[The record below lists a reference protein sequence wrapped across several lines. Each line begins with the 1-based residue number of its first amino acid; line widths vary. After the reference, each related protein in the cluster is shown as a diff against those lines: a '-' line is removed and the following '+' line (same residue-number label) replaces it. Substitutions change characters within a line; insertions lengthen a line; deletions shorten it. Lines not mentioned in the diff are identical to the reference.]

1 MNTVYAKASTSFY
14 AMAVH
19 TDEHVDR
26 YRDAVDRSFAELS
39 GLSKNGELMRSLV
52 GPPAVAGFKR
62 LT

>member
-1 MNTVYAKASTSFY
+1 MNTVYDKASTSFY

-26 YRDAVDRSFAELS
+26 YLDAVDRSFAELP
-39 GLSKNGELMRSLV
+39 GLSNDGEFTRSLV

-62 LT
+62 QA